1 MAVLA
6 IEIDKVDFD
15 ESFWPRFHENRE
27 AIEQYADTLSN
38 GQVLPAIIVKKK
50 PNGRYLLID
59 GYHRL
64 QANKSLGYKKIEAD
78 IEEMTDFEA
87 RALPV
92 SLNAGHGVF
101 LSNREKKEYIL
112 KQIKKG
118 DDLKKWAEMARVPER
133 TIRRWTEELRKKWD
147 EEDRQRIVELRQ
159 QGKTQEEIAKEVN
172 VSHPTVSRIL
182 NNSFVQNGQMAE
194 MNKNSQGEPSEP
206 EIIEVPTTQKPS
218 LMAQAMEEVKNDP
231 EAIRENE
238 RIQLENCILDLG
250 KVLVSLRP
258 LLPKA
263 INDPFDWNEDSINIF
278 GMVIEDFER
287 TEPLLKMFFSTLK
300 GKAVKKVDNTF

>member
-1 MAVLA
+1 MAILA
-6 IEIDKVDFD
+6 IDIDKIDFD
-15 ESFWPRFHENRE
+15 ESFWPRFHENKE

-38 GQVLPAIIVKKK
+38 GQVLPAIIVKEK

-78 IEEMTDFEA
+78 IQEMTDFEA

-118 DDLKKWAEMARVPER
+118 DDLKKWAEMARVPLR
-133 TIRRWTEELRKKWD
+133 TIQFWTKELREKWD
-147 EEDRQRIVELRQ
+147 EEDRQKIVELRQ
-159 QGKTQEEIAKEVN
+159 QGKTQEEIAEKVKIPRRT
-172 VSHPTVSRIL
+172 VSHIL
-182 NNSFVQNGQMAE
+182 NNDFGQKRNVAQTA
-194 MNKNSQGEPSEP
+194 KASRSEPSEP
-206 EIIEVPTTQKPS
+206 ETIEMPTTQKPS
-218 LMAQAMEEVKNDP
+218 LMAQVIEEVKNDP
-231 EAIRENE
+231 EAIREKEKN
-238 RIQLENCILDLG
+238 QLENYILDLG

-263 INDPFDWNEDSINIF
+263 INNPFDWDEESINF
-278 GMVIEDFER
+278 LDMVIEDFER

-300 GKAVKKVDNTF
+300 GKVVKKVDTF

>member
-1 MAVLA
+1 MAIFA
-6 IEIDKVDFD
+6 IDIDKIDFD
-15 ESFWPRFHENRE
+15 ESFWPRFHENPE

-38 GQVLPAIIVKKK
+38 GQVLPAIIVKEK

-64 QANKSLGYKKIEAD
+64 QANKSLGYKKIEAE

-118 DDLKKWAEMARVPER
+118 DDLKKWVEMARVPLR
-133 TIRRWTEELRKKWD
+133 TIQFWTKELREKWD
-147 EEDRQRIVELRQ
+147 EEDRQKIVELREK
-159 QGKTQEEIAKEVN
+159 GKTQEEIAEKLN

-182 NNSFVQNGQMAE
+182 NNSFVQKRNIAQ
-194 MNKNSQGEPSEP
+194 MNKDSQNEPSEP
-206 EIIEVPTTQKPS
+206 ETIEMPTTQKPS
-218 LMAQAMEEVKNDP
+218 LMAQVIEEVKNDP
-231 EAIRENE
+231 EAIRDKE
-238 RIQLENCILDLG
+238 RIQLENRILNLG

-263 INDPFDWNEDSINIF
+263 INNPFDWNEDSINF
-278 GMVIEDFER
+278 LEMVMEDFER

-300 GKAVKKVDNTF
+300 RKAVKKVGNTF